1 MGDHQEI
8 VSTKFNGKILHKR
21 DLTIYDETQTEIK
34 LTVWNEKALD
44 PSIALWLDKVVAFK
58 GVRIGDYQG
67 KNLGSTSST
76 GFALLP
82 PIPEGHQLATWKE
95 SLGSGDL
102 RLSALSSSAGTR
114 SIQRMAT

>member
-102 RLSALSSSAGTR
+102 RLRALSSSAGTR